1 MKIVKNTLSVICFF
15 ILGALAASSL
25 LTLCFWGRTRI
36 DYLLLYL
43 RHFHGA
49 ADFVRNAF
57 VAAGLIV
64 PCFLAYFS
72 LHAKT
77 RHKII
82 IVVLCTILFAH
93 TFRIGD
99 FLIGLTAETD
109 IYEKE
114 YVVLPAAD
122 KNTPTPKRNLII
134 LYIESLENN
143 YRDINGLN
151 LIPRLSALADENFSF
166 GGFRQ
171 LAYADATISAQAA
184 GLCALPYKIELS
196 GKNLFALLNSV
207 LPNARCL
214 PDILKEYGYNTY
226 FIQSGSL
233 AFANTDNFLRSHG
246 FDEAEGVDEL
256 TRRRRDKI
264 TGSNWGIRDYVMYD
278 LAKEKILQL
287 ADKRQPFLVMMA
299 TIDTH
304 EPADFLDASCPQKYG
319 DMRDVV
325 LCADKMAADFIDWIK
340 KQNFYDD
347 TTVVVLGDHTA
358 LGKNP
363 LYPECRRREIFNT
376 VINPIPGLAAQNHQ
390 WTTLDLA
397 PTILEALGIREAARG
412 MALGRS
418 LWRTEATLAEK
429 YGSALDLEFNRSSA
443 FYRRLQTP
451 AENKRSFVSYRPGKL
466 LKAADIGRY
475 AEAFEI
481 DKDIVWAD
489 TLNMEI
495 NAATSGRLCLE
506 AEFILFFARA
516 GQNETT
522 DIFVNGRPIGKWQV
536 AFGEKPPFSRKI
548 CFDRPQNKKMH
559 IVFKR
564 RNDKND
570 KSAFVSLGFRNLTIY
585 PETKQT
591 DGLQP

>member
-82 IVVLCTILFAH
+82 IVVLCTILFVH

-99 FLIGLTAETD
+99 FLSGRTAETD

-114 YVVLPAAD
+114 Y
-122 KNTPTPKRNLII
+122 
-134 LYIESLENN
+134 
-143 YRDINGLN
+143 
-151 LIPRLSALADENFSF
+151 
-166 GGFRQ
+166 
-171 LAYADATISAQAA
+171 
-184 GLCALPYKIELS
+184 
-196 GKNLFALLNSV
+196 
-207 LPNARCL
+207 
-214 PDILKEYGYNTY
+214 GYNTY
-226 FIQSGSL
+226 FIKSGSL
-233 AFANTDNFLRSHG
+233 AFANTDNFIRSHG

-299 TIDTH
+299 TVDTH

-397 PTILEALGIREAARG
+397 PTILEALGVREAARG

-429 YGSALDLEFNRSSA
+429 YGSALDLEFNKSSA

-522 DIFVNGRPIGKWQV
+522 DIFVNDRPIGKWQV